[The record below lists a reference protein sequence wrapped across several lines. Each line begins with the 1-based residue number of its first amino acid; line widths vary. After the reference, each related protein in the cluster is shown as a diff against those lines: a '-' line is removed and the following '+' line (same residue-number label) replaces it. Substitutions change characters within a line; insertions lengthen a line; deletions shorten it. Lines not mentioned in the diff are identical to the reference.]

1 MVKQNKQLTEKHS
14 YVWIEMRRRSKN
26 LEIGAITGI
35 AILVVVG
42 FICDCFVRDS
52 HPLLSV
58 ENYTSYILTI
68 IQIQVTVGTLI
79 FTIIAL
85 IAGNMS
91 ESYKGV
97 SISDYYLNI
106 KPWILTQKILIII
119 LLFFCL
125 GESILYVF
133 HFYNTIFFM
142 FVATLIV
149 ILVSILDIY
158 SAFEGRNK
166 YKDEIDAYL
175 EYMIEIEVRHDK
187 GEELF
192 HNFVKDWTMLNDP
205 IDQQS
210 YDEYKRLF
218 IKFMKLMCRYNS
230 DDSLRVLQKQS
241 YIVTYHFLGSAMIE
255 SKIQGMDFL
264 KITYEDLWNF
274 IFNSNDKDNE
284 DSKDK
289 ENFDHFQNGFFLF
302 AEVYEVYRNAIK
314 KLSIEDL
321 QTNFKFDDLIDLVLR
336 MDVRY
341 KDDNDKITFD
351 IECGNLN
358 SLARSIGR
366 YLKKQNS
373 SSFLIN
379 QNLWMKQYD
388 QLRWLYVNNVPE
400 NRREEFLKAYASV
413 FFFYSYGLIESG
425 LEDIVINGMY
435 LNIMKMGVDHQF
447 QVFFYLSLH
456 TFMYYLAI
464 RGENDCISSSLRNSA
479 LKILKNNEVKL
490 SFENFLESLSKRT
503 EWMNIKFLKQIQDF
517 LRPLELFPSIGLEVK
532 WLMMDTITTEFYLF
546 IALYLN
552 YHYFPKDL
560 LEHNIDEQK
569 MWLYVSNGHESSTKK
584 MLTGLYKTI
593 IDENVKD
600 ETINMMYDSLEKVIK
615 EKRKRR
621 LINEAES
628 NQKAY
633 EGVNT
638 ENLINDIKEKL
649 NHSFQETFKSIYD
662 QSLENEKKETI
673 DLMNLNTTTNL
684 IFNTDIL
691 KGQYSYL
698 NARLLLCIAHYLN
711 DLGVISTRDRKNDFV
726 DDVAYMRY
734 LKDNNISILMGDENV
749 LTNQSYNMYKEFHKY
764 LEQFETQFL
773 PNKHFGI
780 GLEYGAVQLNVNS
793 IDVSITSSNLK
804 DEGIRYDAETNKY
817 LYDASGITID
827 FDKKEI
833 NDFVYN
839 DYKTVHISAS
849 ISIKVNKKCCG
860 TLFLI
865 DRYK

>member
-284 DSKDK
+284 DR
-289 ENFDHFQNGFFLF
+289 
-302 AEVYEVYRNAIK
+302 V
-314 KLSIEDL
+314 
-321 QTNFKFDDLIDLVLR
+321 
-336 MDVRY
+336 
-341 KDDNDKITFD
+341 
-351 IECGNLN
+351 
-358 SLARSIGR
+358 
-366 YLKKQNS
+366 
-373 SSFLIN
+373 
-379 QNLWMKQYD
+379 
-388 QLRWLYVNNVPE
+388 
-400 NRREEFLKAYASV
+400 
-413 FFFYSYGLIESG
+413 
-425 LEDIVINGMY
+425 
-435 LNIMKMGVDHQF
+435 
-447 QVFFYLSLH
+447 
-456 TFMYYLAI
+456 
-464 RGENDCISSSLRNSA
+464 
-479 LKILKNNEVKL
+479 
-490 SFENFLESLSKRT
+490 
-503 EWMNIKFLKQIQDF
+503 
-517 LRPLELFPSIGLEVK
+517 
-532 WLMMDTITTEFYLF
+532 
-546 IALYLN
+546 
-552 YHYFPKDL
+552 
-560 LEHNIDEQK
+560 
-569 MWLYVSNGHESSTKK
+569 
-584 MLTGLYKTI
+584 
-593 IDENVKD
+593 
-600 ETINMMYDSLEKVIK
+600 
-615 EKRKRR
+615 
-621 LINEAES
+621 
-628 NQKAY
+628 
-633 EGVNT
+633 
-638 ENLINDIKEKL
+638 
-649 NHSFQETFKSIYD
+649 
-662 QSLENEKKETI
+662 
-673 DLMNLNTTTNL
+673 
-684 IFNTDIL
+684 
-691 KGQYSYL
+691 
-698 NARLLLCIAHYLN
+698 
-711 DLGVISTRDRKNDFV
+711 
-726 DDVAYMRY
+726 
-734 LKDNNISILMGDENV
+734 
-749 LTNQSYNMYKEFHKY
+749 
-764 LEQFETQFL
+764 
-773 PNKHFGI
+773 
-780 GLEYGAVQLNVNS
+780 
-793 IDVSITSSNLK
+793 
-804 DEGIRYDAETNKY
+804 
-817 LYDASGITID
+817 
-827 FDKKEI
+827 
-833 NDFVYN
+833 
-839 DYKTVHISAS
+839 
-849 ISIKVNKKCCG
+849 VNK
-860 TLFLI
+860 
-865 DRYK
+865 